1 MADGLL
7 AQHFGHCEKFILIDV
22 NTAEKTIV
30 ETEVVNA
37 PPHQP
42 GMLPGWLA
50 ARGAEIIIAGG
61 MGQRAQSLFA
71 QQGIRVIVGAGCE
84 KPEEIIDAFLTGSL
98 KTGENLCD
106 H

>member
-1 MADGLL
+1 MRIAIPMADGLL

-22 NTAEKTIV
+22 NTAEKIIV

-50 ARGAEIIIAGG
+50 ARGAEVIIAGG
-61 MGQRAQSLFA
+61 MGQRAQDLFA

-84 KPEEIIDAFLTGSL
+84 KPEDRII
-98 KTGENLCD
+98 
-106 H
+106 